1 MQLFFSGKVEAKPVT
16 LIEGTPTS
24 GTFFVKPLLSGRRIA
39 MLEVRMARGVSSQ
52 MHMHTHESLLYVISG
67 SLKTVIA
74 GQVLVVRQ
82 GEACRHPENV
92 MHSVEAL
99 EDTLFVEVKAPAP
112 ELQATLGISD
122 GLAAA

>member
-16 LIEGTPTS
+16 LVEGTLTS
-24 GTFFVKPLLSGRRIA
+24 GTFFVKPLLNGDRIA
-39 MLEVRMARGVSSQ
+39 MLEVRMTRGVSSQ
-52 MHMHTHESLLYVISG
+52 MHMHAHESLLYVISG

-74 GQVLVVRQ
+74 GQALLVRQ

-99 EDTLFVEVKAPAP
+99 EDALFVEVKAPVP

-122 GLAAA
+122 ELAAA